1 MAALPADDAQGPQRF
16 RRALVSRLDEPVRRY
31 LTHAIA
37 EGALLGPAA
46 VLRMSGRIKVGAWL
60 PFAATERCSARSF
73 EWRAG
78 VGCGRVRPL
87 QVLDGYAAGR
97 GHTRGRILG
106 RMTLFEA
113 SGVDTARSAAGR
125 AALEAAVWAPTSV
138 LADPEVEWRAES
150 DELVV
155 AAWPVAPE
163 RPDVRLH
170 IDRDG
175 AVKSAVAQRW
185 GNAGQKDFGYI
196 PCGCEV
202 HAERRFGEV
211 VVASASRS
219 AGGSARRA
227 TRPSSDRR
235 SPIGRRQPES
245 LHHHGVRR
253 AAVAATAHALADFR
267 AFT

>member
-1 MAALPADDAQGPQRF
+1 MAALPADDAEGPQRF

-46 VLRMSGRIKVGAWL
+46 ELAMTGRIKVGAWL

-78 VGCGRVRPL
+78 VGWGRVRPL
-87 QVLDGYAAGR
+87 QVLDSYAGGR
-97 GHTRGRILG
+97 GHTHGRILG

-113 SGVDTARSAAGR
+113 SGVDTARSAACR

-163 RPDVRLH
+163 RPEVRLH

-185 GNAGQKDFGYI
+185 GNAGQKEFGYI

-211 VVASASRS
+211 VVPSRVTVGWWFGTPRY
-219 AGGSARRA
+219 A
-227 TRPSSDRR
+227 PF
-235 SPIGRRQPES
+235 
-245 LHHHGVRR
+245 
-253 AAVAATAHALADFR
+253 FR
-267 AFT
+267 AEITGLAPYRGAQPLDQATLAPTA